1 LYNKNTS
8 GEHFETAA
16 KNSLLSLYKYFLI
29 DLTNTINK
37 PLKGLKVLEVGCGPG
52 FMLEQFE
59 CAGAEE
65 IVGVDISQD
74 MLQRAAKR
82 SEKSLKVQADV
93 ADLPFEP
100 NIFDIVFSPGSIFFW
115 HDLDKAFKSIRQVTK
130 NGGTIFI
137 GGGYGLSTPEEI
149 IKKIRENRGDSKQ
162 NDIPRL
168 DPEMLCKK
176 AQSYGD
182 YAEILSAPKRG
193 FWLNWKK
200 GES

>member
-1 LYNKNTS
+1 MYNKNTS

-16 KNSLLSLYKYFLI
+16 INSLLSLYKYFLI
-29 DLTNTINK
+29 DLTNTIKK
-37 PLKGLKVLEVGCGPG
+37 PVQGLKILEIGCGPG

-59 CAGAEE
+59 SAGAEE
-65 IVGVDISQD
+65 IIGVDISVD
-74 MLQRAAKR
+74 MLQRASKR
-82 SEKSLKVQADV
+82 SDKSVKVQADV
-93 ADLPFEP
+93 VELPFDS
-100 NIFDIVFSPGSIFFW
+100 NIFDVVFSRGSIFFW
-115 HDLDKAFKSIRQVTK
+115 SDLDKAFESIRRVTK

-149 IKKIRENRGDSKQ
+149 IGKIRENRSSSKEK
-162 NDIPRL
+162 NIPRL

-182 YAEILSAPKRG
+182 FAEILSAPKRG

-200 GES
+200 LES